1 MRRVVL
7 EITLDG
13 PRICA
18 ASVREQVNP
27 LRGFW
32 RRWSA
37 FDRSQGERITT
48 TCVIEALRGAL
59 RDAVKGATHE

>member
-1 MRRVVL
+1 MRRIVL

-37 FDRSQGERITT
+37 FDRSRGDRITT
-48 TCVIEALRGAL
+48 TSVISAL
-59 RDAVKGATHE
+59 RDAIKEPSHG